1 MTTTE
6 KAKKISNLI
15 SKVFEESLKDSNQE
29 LISKLAKDLN
39 TCKHTAKTT
48 LKLSTI
54 IIESVEKKG
63 KQKGVYTLVTLEQLQ
78 NFVPSGVVLEQ
89 VFFSDFKN
97 QVDGTGQMAWYIVQE
112 NYCNLLWQ
120 LVLFQKQNPEWITQN
135 GNPCQIGFVFKKT
148 SP

>member
-54 IIESVEKKG
+54 IIESWRKKVS
-63 KQKGVYTLVTLEQLQ
+63 KK
-78 NFVPSGVVLEQ
+78 
-89 VFFSDFKN
+89 VFIHS
-97 QVDGTGQMAWYIVQE
+97 
-112 NYCNLLWQ
+112 
-120 LVLFQKQNPEWITQN
+120 
-135 GNPCQIGFVFKKT
+135 
-148 SP
+148 